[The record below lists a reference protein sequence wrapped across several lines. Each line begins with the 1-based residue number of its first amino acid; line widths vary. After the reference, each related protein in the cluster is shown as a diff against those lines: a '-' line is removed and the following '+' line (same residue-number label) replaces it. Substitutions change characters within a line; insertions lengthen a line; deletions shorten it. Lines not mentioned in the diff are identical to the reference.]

1 MKTKILI
8 IFIFSNLILNTIL
21 GVENLDNIISSNYG
35 VYQASDLKLLYGQNT
50 QEKISIASITK
61 LMSAV
66 VAIENINDLNEQIII
81 DYSLISNNLDPELAV
96 AGIYDGQTLTYYDL
110 LATMLVPSGAD
121 SAIYLSEITFN
132 DSDKFIAEMNKKA
145 HELQMNNTNFSNVTG
160 LDDQDNYST
169 IEDLAKLLK
178 YVLENNTLKEIIS
191 LKEYT
196 TTDGELTVSS
206 TISRSAKRYGI
217 DLNYI
222 LGGKTGTTEDAG
234 RPPRTSSGERG
245 RRPASTAGPPAGHL
259 PPVHR
264 SPESIHRPD
273 WRRSPPWGWPESAA
287 TLPSPFRSGC
297 TAFLQTGVPYR
308 RAGPGA
314 GPPLPLPDNRCPPP
328 VKSVSPVPHSV
339 PSVYLLLIG
348 HRALFLIITQH
359 PAGCIAAFSQG
370 QPNSESGPFS
380 VPIRAI
386 SSPVR
391 EKSKTAKFSSIR
403 SRWADFGI
411 TAMPFWTRYRKAVWA
426 AVLPWAAPI
435 SIRIGS

>member
-8 IFIFSNLILNTIL
+8 IFIFFNLILNTIL

-234 RPPRTSSGERG
+234 ICL
-245 RRPASTAGPPAGHL
+245 ASYFNDENVELITIVTGANMYSTKPYNIIDT
-259 PPVHR
+259 
-264 SPESIHRPD
+264 ESLDKYISD
-273 WRRSPPWGWPESAA
+273 TYSM
-287 TLPSPFRSGC
+287 
-297 TAFLQTGVPYR
+297 Q
-308 RAGPGA
+308 
-314 GPPLPLPDNRCPPP
+314 N
-328 VKSVSPVPHSV
+328 
-339 PSVYLLLIG
+339 
-348 HRALFLIITQH
+348 II
-359 PAGCIAAFSQG
+359 SQG
-370 QPNSESGPFS
+370 EEILKLDTLNCKQDNVTFYSDTNITKYLDS
-380 VPIRAI
+380 VD
-386 SSPVR
+386 
-391 EKSKTAKFSSIR
+391 KSKIKIEYSGTQTLTSNIQVGQKI
-403 SRWADFGI
+403 GE
-411 TAMPFWTRYRKAVWA
+411 
-426 AVLPWAAPI
+426 I
-435 SIRIGS
+435 SI

>member
-1 MKTKILI
+1 MKNKFLI
-8 IFIFSNLILNTIL
+8 IFIFFNLILSTVL
-21 GVENLDNIISSNYG
+21 GAENLDNITSSNYG

-66 VAIENINDLNEQIII
+66 VAIENINDLNEKIII

-234 RPPRTSSGERG
+234 ICLASYFNDENVELITIVTGANMYSTKPYNIIDTESLDKYISDTYSMQNIISQGEEILKLDTLNCKQDNVTFYSDTNITKYLDSVDKSKIKIEYSDTQTLTSNIQVGQKIGEI
-245 RRPASTAGPPAGHL
+245 
-259 PPVHR
+259 
-264 SPESIHRPD
+264 SIYYD
-273 WRRSPPWGWPESAA
+273 NE
-287 TLPSPFRSGC
+287 L
-297 TAFLQTGVPYR
+297 LQTSDIT
-308 RAGPGA
+308 
-314 GPPLPLPDNRCPPP
+314 LNEKLDFSLTKWINNNRYP
-328 VKSVSPVPHSV
+328 
-339 PSVYLLLIG
+339 I
-348 HRALFLIITQH
+348 IIT
-359 PAGCIAAFSQG
+359 
-370 QPNSESGPFS
+370 
-380 VPIRAI
+380 I
-386 SSPVR
+386 SSILILSILLYIKFKK
-391 EKSKTAKFSSIR
+391 KSKKLKEKRNKNSKI
-403 SRWADFGI
+403 
-411 TAMPFWTRYRKAVWA
+411 
-426 AVLPWAAPI
+426 
-435 SIRIGS
+435 

>member
-8 IFIFSNLILNTIL
+8 IFIFFNLILNTIL

-50 QEKISIASITK
+50 QEQISIASITK

-234 RPPRTSSGERG
+234 ICLASYFNDENVELITIVTGANMYSTKPYNIIDTESLDKYISDTYSMQNIISQGEEILKLDTLNCKQDNVTFYSDTNITKYLDSVDKSKIKIEYNGTQTLTSNIQVGQKIGEI
-245 RRPASTAGPPAGHL
+245 
-259 PPVHR
+259 
-264 SPESIHRPD
+264 SIYYD
-273 WRRSPPWGWPESAA
+273 NE
-287 TLPSPFRSGC
+287 L
-297 TAFLQTGVPYR
+297 LQTSDIT
-308 RAGPGA
+308 
-314 GPPLPLPDNRCPPP
+314 LNEKLDFSLNKWINNNRYPIIITISSILILSILFYIKFKKKSKKL
-328 VKSVSPVPHSV
+328 KSVKKN
-339 PSVYLLLIG
+339 IK
-348 HRALFLIITQH
+348 
-359 PAGCIAAFSQG
+359 
-370 QPNSESGPFS
+370 NSK
-380 VPIRAI
+380 I
-386 SSPVR
+386 
-391 EKSKTAKFSSIR
+391 
-403 SRWADFGI
+403 
-411 TAMPFWTRYRKAVWA
+411 
-426 AVLPWAAPI
+426 
-435 SIRIGS
+435 